1 MEFSVAEVEAQ
12 KPVRGLLSSP
22 SGEMERTDW
31 ILDNWGEITATAT
44 KLNLKMGKALEQSFL
59 QKRHTNGQQVY

>member
-44 KLNLKMGKALEQSFL
+44 KGYVGAWM
-59 QKRHTNGQQVY
+59 